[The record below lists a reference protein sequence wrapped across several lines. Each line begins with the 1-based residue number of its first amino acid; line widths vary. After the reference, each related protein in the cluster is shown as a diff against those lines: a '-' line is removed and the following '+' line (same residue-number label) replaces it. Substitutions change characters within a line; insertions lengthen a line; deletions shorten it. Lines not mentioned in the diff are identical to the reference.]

1 MGLNERQ
8 KLLVNVH
15 GHWRWSIMSGARE
28 IFQVSSGQNTQSYR
42 KCRWKWNEVEKKLW
56 LIKRKAKSRSQLIQH
71 RTASRSSSIV
81 TASMENKRNSFEEK
95 KRRFFIII
103 IAPAL
108 EFDYEILFIL
118 ASLQLND
125 GIFHSEFLLPFDNNK
140 TSSWGDNGAGEGRWD
155 VVNANKNYSRSRTI
169 NYAVRDEKAI
179 ESHFETGSWVSSD
192 VNNVI
197 KHSSNRVWLELSN
210 FYLTWSDTHT
220 LGAVCIRSCGPR
232 GAVGYHWRVFEF
244 LSLRRLCRKKYETFN
259 IERRQCDRA
268 NQRNKKLYL

>member
-103 IAPAL
+103 APAL

-140 TSSWGDNGAGEGRWD
+140 TSSWGDNEAGEGRWD
-155 VVNANKNYSRSRTI
+155 VVNANKNYSRSWTI
-169 NYAVRDEKAI
+169 NYAVWDEKAI
-179 ESHFETGSWVSSD
+179 ESHSETGSWVSSD

-220 LGAVCIRSCGPR
+220 LGRYAFDLVDRAARSGITDKFSSFSPF
-232 GAVGYHWRVFEF
+232 VGFAE
-244 LSLRRLCRKKYETFN
+244 KKNETFN
-259 IERRQCDRA
+259 IERRQWDRA